1 METLGCRKMPE
12 SFFVS
17 PYFFVVPTSS
27 LCGASTFFVWCSYLF
42 ITGYKNVTRD
52 KKGL

>member
-12 SFFVS
+12 SFFVM
-17 PYFFVVPTSS
+17 PILF
-27 LCGASTFFVWCSYLF
+27 CGTHIFFVWCAYLF
-42 ITGYKNVTRD
+42 ITGYIFVTRD